1 MSAKYGI
8 PVCPHAGGVGLCEYV
23 VCSPIT
29 TTETDTEE
37 DVDPSLADRLYL
49 RVWKYGAERPG
60 VCRVRFPYFFDTGVD
75 GYQPLA
81 RTLPLPRLH
90 QRSRSIQVSH
100 LPLPGK
106 AAQTDGTASPP
117 TPKGAT
123 RSRCTKTRWR
133 SSPSLEVHTGSQQRE
148 AKPHPLTTV
157 PLVKRCTDRLAA
169 ARSLYRGYHA
179 CMSAIYGAP

>member
-81 RTLPLPRLH
+81 RTLPLPCLH

-106 AAQTDGTASPP
+106 AAQTDGLSVP
-117 TPKGAT
+117 TDPKGGY
-123 RSRCTKTRWR
+123 SIEMYED
-133 SSPSLEVHTGSQQRE
+133 SLEEFAFPGG
-148 AKPHPLTTV
+148 AYW
-157 PLVKRCTDRLAA
+157 LAA
-169 ARSLYRGYHA
+169 ARGQ
-179 CMSAIYGAP
+179 APPPHHRTAGQTVH